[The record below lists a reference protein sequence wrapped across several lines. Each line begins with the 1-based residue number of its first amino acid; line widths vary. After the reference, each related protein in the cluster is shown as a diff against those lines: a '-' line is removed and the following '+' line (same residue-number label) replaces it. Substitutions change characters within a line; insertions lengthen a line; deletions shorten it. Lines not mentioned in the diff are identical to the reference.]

1 MLNAAAPHRPGRGDP
16 STIFPLASFLVAVG
30 PGLARKKGAMVRIET
45 MRRGQRLAA
54 ETLWH
59 QEQMKAPRC

>member
-1 MLNAAAPHRPGRGDP
+1 
-16 STIFPLASFLVAVG
+16 
-30 PGLARKKGAMVRIET
+30 MVRIET
-45 MRRGQRLAA
+45 MRRGHRLAA